1 VNTALDRCTALAGN
15 SQVRA
20 FLRVIREG
28 ETNQTDDAYR
38 MIYGGAL
45 IVGSDH
51 PWYGRTTTDVGHS
64 TAYGAY
70 QFLGTSWKEASDALG
85 LGNDTSPINQDL
97 CAVWTMDAKRHAL
110 QAVIDG
116 DLAKACAELRDEWIS
131 LPALFASGRAARVFH
146 EYGGTSQDRAGT
158 TISTPDVLLP
168 SDRDKIAPRG
178 VLERFPQSPEN
189 HMGAMF
195 IPAILQLIPS
205 LIGLF
210 GGKGE
215 RAQQNAGAAQI
226 VVDAFTKAVPGA
238 VNVQQ
243 ALEMAQANP
252 AVAATAKAA
261 VMSDPAVLGLVEVGG
276 GVVAARTAN
285 LALVQSATHWW
296 QLVLNPV
303 FLVTMLTLPLV
314 YLFVWKLIA
323 FLDKVS
329 SDVISQTMGTII
341 GLVLGS
347 IMGFWMGQ
355 TWQQT
360 NKRQGDPPA

>member
-1 VNTALDRCTALAGN
+1 
-15 SQVRA
+15 
-20 FLRVIREG
+20 
-28 ETNQTDDAYR
+28 
-38 MIYGGAL
+38 
-45 IVGSDH
+45 
-51 PWYGRTTTDVGHS
+51 
-64 TAYGAY
+64 
-70 QFLGTSWKEASDALG
+70 
-85 LGNDTSPINQDL
+85 
-97 CAVWTMDAKRHAL
+97 
-110 QAVIDG
+110 
-116 DLAKACAELRDEWIS
+116 
-131 LPALFASGRAARVFH
+131 
-146 EYGGTSQDRAGT
+146 
-158 TISTPDVLLP
+158 
-168 SDRDKIAPRG
+168 
-178 VLERFPQSPEN
+178 
-189 HMGAMF
+189 MGAMF
-195 IPAILQLIPS
+195 IPAILQMIPG

-226 VVDAFTKAVPGA
+226 VVDAFVKSVPGA
-238 VNVQQ
+238 VNAQQ

-252 AVAATAKAA
+252 SVAATAKAA

-303 FLVTMLTLPLV
+303 FLVTILTLPLV

-323 FLDKVS
+323 FLGKVS

>member
-1 VNTALDRCTALAGN
+1 MNTALDRCTALAGN

-45 IVGSDH
+45 IVGSGH

-97 CAVWTMDAKRHAL
+97 CAVWTMDTKRHAL

-116 DLAKACAELRDEWIS
+116 DLVLACSKLRDEWVS
-131 LPALFASGRAARVFH
+131 LPGLGLERVQRVFH
-146 EYGGTSQDRAGT
+146 EYGGAAQDHAGEA
-158 TISTPDVLLP
+158 IPVPGTPTYPDAAP
-168 SDRDKIAPRG
+168 NAPAPRFD
-178 VLERFPQSPEN
+178 RPPQQPESS
-189 HMGAMF
+189 MGAMF
-195 IPAILQLIPS
+195 IPAILQMIPG

-303 FLVTMLTLPLV
+303 FLVTILTLPLV

>member
-1 VNTALDRCTALAGN
+1 VNTAIARAAALTYFVGMGWTPAQAAGIVANLVAESDLNPAAVGDGGAAYGIAQWHPDRQANFSAIIGRDIHGSSIDDQLAFVHAELQRWEKAAGDALASCATAGDAGACV
-15 SQVRA
+15 SRLYERPA
-20 FLRVIREG
+20 DREG
-28 ETNQTDDAYR
+28 EA
-38 MIYGGAL
+38 
-45 IVGSDH
+45 
-51 PWYGRTTTDVGHS
+51 
-64 TAYGAY
+64 
-70 QFLGTSWKEASDALG
+70 
-85 LGNDTSPINQDL
+85 
-97 CAVWTMDAKRHAL
+97 AKRAAL
-110 QAVIDG
+110 
-116 DLAKACAELRDEWIS
+116 AEKIFAEYKGVS
-131 LPALFASGRAARVFH
+131 EPASR
-146 EYGGTSQDRAGT
+146 
-158 TISTPDVLLP
+158 
-168 SDRDKIAPRG
+168 
-178 VLERFPQSPEN
+178 PQPEN
-189 HMGAMF
+189 SMGAMF